1 MKIVFTPESIEDLVR
16 LRRFIAIKNP
26 EAAKKFAYILLDG
39 IKKLKRFP
47 YIGVQVNKAPNPE
60 IMRDLIQGKYIV
72 RYLILDKTI
81 NILKVWHHK
90 EDRTDYNE

>member
-1 MKIVFTPESIEDLVR
+1 
-16 LRRFIAIKNP
+16 
-26 EAAKKFAYILLDG
+26 
-39 IKKLKRFP
+39 
-47 YIGVQVNKAPNPE
+47 VQVNKAPNPE